1 MSFFFFDLRISD
13 YSLCICF
20 NPVSH
25 FLSFNQELCTI
36 MAAESLAELRDW
48 LFLLLLCLTL
58 LAEVLELA
66 AAAIAME
73 TGEGDEGIVC
83 PSVCRCDEGFVYC
96 NDRGLSIIPPLPLMA
111 AILYLQSNRLS
122 NAGLPPSLERSTSI
136 RVIYLYANQLDE
148 FPIHLPPSLR
158 ELHLQDN
165 NIRTLPRSALAK
177 LPLLERLHLD
187 DNSIST
193 VSIQER
199 AFSGTPRLRLLF
211 LSRNHLSSIPAGLP
225 ASLEELRLDDNRI
238 STIPTHAFRGLS
250 SLRRLVLDGNL
261 LANTRIAD
269 DTFSRLS
276 NLTEL
281 SLVRN
286 ALQSPPVNLPS
297 AHLVRLHLQDNGM
310 THIPRGTLDGMR
322 RLQRLD
328 LSGNNLTTIPRG
340 LLKDTD
346 SLELLL
352 LRGNPWYCGCN
363 LRWLHAWLHG
373 RGAAVTV
380 RGLTCQGPEPVRGQ
394 TLRDLTSLME
404 QCEGPPAG
412 PSTGMGVNPA
422 EKDGGGEDGVG
433 GGQAVASVP
442 HGSTTTSSLLVPTQ
456 GSLFTLRAKRPGL
469 VMPLPP
475 GEGGQVAGEALEL
488 TVKPLSSDSVLV
500 SWLCP
505 QPAPSFRLSWLRL
518 GSSAALGSITETLV
532 PGERRQYLLT
542 QLTPRSHY
550 LICLLPLR
558 PEPSFGGS
566 SMGSSRIGS
575 MDTDNKD
582 SAPACAQIETGE
594 ALVNSGGEGSDK
606 EGQDSELTALPLA
619 GIIGGATAL
628 VSLLLIFGIF
638 CWYGQRAGYMSGDSG
653 SYSRGRG
660 GKQYDDYVESGT
672 KKDTSIL
679 EIRAPPAGF
688 QMTAMAHQ
696 PLQPKLE
703 DVTYIHTIFPSSSSS
718 SQANGTYRSSQGA
731 GSLNGTILSQTSHH
745 HVTYGTNRGYREGG
759 IPDIDYAYTWW
770 YRVML
775 PEPQMPGAISAMT
788 TPWLVAILS
797 LVSKVPSVPLL
808 VQFWLVLLGRKD

>member
-1 MSFFFFDLRISD
+1 
-13 YSLCICF
+13 
-20 NPVSH
+20 
-25 FLSFNQELCTI
+25 

-73 TGEGDEGIVC
+73 TDEGGEGIVC
-83 PSVCRCDEGFVYC
+83 PLVCRCDEGFVYC

-165 NIRTLPRSALAK
+165 NIRTLPRSALTK

-310 THIPRGTLDGMR
+310 THIPRGALDGMR

-328 LSGNNLTTIPRG
+328 LSGNNLTSLPRG
-340 LLKDTD
+340 LLRDTEN
-346 SLELLL
+346 LELLL

-380 RGLTCQGPEPVRGQ
+380 RGLTCQGPESVKGQ
-394 TLRDLTSLME
+394 TLRDLSSLME
-404 QCEGPPAG
+404 QCEGPAVGANP
-412 PSTGMGVNPA
+412 GMGVNLA
-422 EKDGGGEDGVG
+422 EKDGGDEGGVG

-442 HGSTTTSSLLVPTQ
+442 HGSTTTTSLLIPTQ

-469 VMPLPP
+469 IMPLPP
-475 GEGGQVAGEALEL
+475 GEGGQVSGDALEL

-505 QPAPSFRLSWLRL
+505 MPAPSFRLSWLRL
-518 GSSAALGSITETLV
+518 GSSEALGSITETLV

-558 PEPSFGGS
+558 PEASFGSS
-566 SMGSSRIGS
+566 SMGSSRAGS
-575 MDTDNKD
+575 MDKDSKD

-594 ALVNSGGEGSDK
+594 ALVNSGEEGSDK

-638 CWYGQRAGYMSGDSG
+638 CWYGQRVGYISGDTG
-653 SYSRGRG
+653 SYSRGRS
-660 GKQYDDYVESGT
+660 GKHYDDYVESGT

-679 EIRAPPAGF
+679 EIRAPAAGF
-688 QMTAMAHQ
+688 QMTAMANQ

-703 DVTYIHTIFPSSSSS
+703 DVTYIHTIFPSSS

-731 GSLNGTILSQTSHH
+731 GSLNGTILSQSSHH
-745 HVTYGTNRGYREGG
+745 RATYGTNRGYREGG
-759 IPDIDYAYTWW
+759 IPDIDYAYT
-770 YRVML
+770 
-775 PEPQMPGAISAMT
+775 
-788 TPWLVAILS
+788 
-797 LVSKVPSVPLL
+797 
-808 VQFWLVLLGRKD
+808 

>member
-1 MSFFFFDLRISD
+1 
-13 YSLCICF
+13 
-20 NPVSH
+20 
-25 FLSFNQELCTI
+25 

-83 PSVCRCDEGFVYC
+83 PLVCRCDEGFIYC
-96 NDRGLSIIPPLPLMA
+96 NDRGLSIIPPLPLAA

-122 NAGLPPSLERSTSI
+122 NAGLPQSLERSSSI

-177 LPLLERLHLD
+177 LPALERLHLD

-225 ASLEELRLDDNRI
+225 SSLEELRLDDNRI
-238 STIPTHAFRGLS
+238 NTIPTHAFRGLS

-261 LANTRIAD
+261 LANARIAD

-286 ALQSPPVNLPS
+286 ALVSPPVNLPS

-310 THIPRGTLDGMR
+310 THIPRTALEGMR

-328 LSGNNLTTIPRG
+328 LSGNNLTTLPRG
-340 LLKDTD
+340 LLKDTENLD
-346 SLELLL
+346 QLLL
-352 LRGNPWYCGCN
+352 KGNPWNCNCN
-363 LRWLHAWLHG
+363 LRWLHVWLHG

-380 RGLTCQGPEPVRGQ
+380 KGLTCQAPESVRGQ
-394 TLRDLTSLME
+394 ALRELTSLLE

-412 PSTGMGVNPA
+412 PSTGIGVNPA
-422 EKDGGGEDGVG
+422 ERDGGSEDSLG

-442 HGSTTTSSLLVPTQ
+442 HGSTTTTSLLVPTQ

-475 GEGGQVAGEALEL
+475 GEGGQVSGEALEL

-542 QLTPRSHY
+542 QLSPRSHY

-558 PEPSFGGS
+558 QESSFGGS
-566 SMGSSRIGS
+566 SMGSSRSGS
-575 MDTDNKD
+575 MDMDSKD
-582 SAPACAQIETGE
+582 SAPACAQIETGD
-594 ALVNSGGEGSDK
+594 ALISSRGEGSDK

-660 GKQYDDYVESGT
+660 GKHYDDYVESGT

-718 SQANGTYRSSQGA
+718 SSQANGTYRSTQGA

-759 IPDIDYAYTWW
+759 IPDIDYAYT
-770 YRVML
+770 
-775 PEPQMPGAISAMT
+775 
-788 TPWLVAILS
+788 
-797 LVSKVPSVPLL
+797 
-808 VQFWLVLLGRKD
+808 

>member
-1 MSFFFFDLRISD
+1 NSSTVKFFF
-13 YSLCICF
+13 
-20 NPVSH
+20 
-25 FLSFNQELCTI
+25 
-36 MAAESLAELRDW
+36 
-48 LFLLLLCLTL
+48 LFEC
-58 LAEVLELA
+58 
-66 AAAIAME
+66 
-73 TGEGDEGIVC
+73 EGDDGIVC

-96 NDRGLSIIPPLPLMA
+96 NDRGLSIIPPLPLTA

-122 NAGLPPSLERSTSI
+122 NAGLPQSLERSTSI

-193 VSIQER
+193 VSIQDR

-310 THIPRGTLDGMR
+310 THIPRATLDGMR
-322 RLQRLD
+322 HLQRLD
-328 LSGNNLTTIPRG
+328 LSGNNLTSLPRG
-340 LLKDTD
+340 ILRDTE

-363 LRWLHAWLHG
+363 LRWLHSWLHG
-373 RGAAVTV
+373 RGSAVTV
-380 RGLTCQGPEPVRGQ
+380 RGLVCQGPEPVRGQ
-394 TLRDLTSLME
+394 SLRELTSLME

-412 PSTGMGVNPA
+412 SGPGEVVNPV
-422 EKDGGGEDGVG
+422 ENDGGEDD
-433 GGQAVASVP
+433 
-442 HGSTTTSSLLVPTQ
+442 
-456 GSLFTLRAKRPGL
+456 
-469 VMPLPP
+469 
-475 GEGGQVAGEALEL
+475 L
-488 TVKPLSSDSVLV
+488 TVKPLSPDSVLV
-500 SWLCP
+500 SWLYP
-505 QPAPSFRLSWLRL
+505 QPAPSFRLSWLRM
-518 GSSAALGSITETLV
+518 GSSAALGSMTETLV

-542 QLTPRSHY
+542 QLTPRSRY

-558 PEPSFGGS
+558 QETSFDS
-566 SMGSSRIGS
+566 
-575 MDTDNKD
+575 KD
-582 SAPACAQIETGE
+582 STPACAQIETGD
-594 ALVNSGGEGSDK
+594 VSTGGEGGDK

-628 VSLLLIFGIF
+628 VSLLLIFAIF
-638 CWYGQRAGYMSGDSG
+638 CWYGQRSGYMSGDSG

-660 GKQYDDYVESGT
+660 GKHYDDYVESGT

-696 PLQPKLE
+696 SLQPKLE

-718 SQANGTYRSSQGA
+718 SSQANGTYR
-731 GSLNGTILSQTSHH
+731 TTSHH

-759 IPDIDYAYTWW
+759 IPDIDYAYT
-770 YRVML
+770 
-775 PEPQMPGAISAMT
+775 
-788 TPWLVAILS
+788 
-797 LVSKVPSVPLL
+797 
-808 VQFWLVLLGRKD
+808 

>member
-1 MSFFFFDLRISD
+1 
-13 YSLCICF
+13 
-20 NPVSH
+20 
-25 FLSFNQELCTI
+25 

-73 TGEGDEGIVC
+73 TGEGDDGIVC

-96 NDRGLSIIPPLPLMA
+96 NDRGLSLIPPLPLMA
-111 AILYLQSNRLS
+111 AILYLQSNRLT
-122 NAGLPPSLERSTSI
+122 NAGLPPSLERSNSI

-193 VSIQER
+193 VSIQDR

-286 ALQSPPVNLPS
+286 ALQSPPVKLPT
-297 AHLVRLHLQDNGM
+297 AHLIRLHLQDNGL
-310 THIPRGTLDGMR
+310 THIPRGALDGMR
-322 RLQRLD
+322 RLQKLD
-328 LSGNNLTTIPRG
+328 LSGNNLTSLPRG
-340 LLKDTD
+340 LLKDTE
-346 SLELLL
+346 SLEMLL

-373 RGAAVTV
+373 RGSGVTV
-380 RGLTCQGPEPVRGQ
+380 RGLTCQGPEAVRGQ
-394 TLRDLTSLME
+394 SLKDLTSLME
-404 QCEGPPAG
+404 QCESPPAG
-412 PSTGMGVNPA
+412 PSTGLGINPG
-422 EKDGGGEDGVG
+422 EKDGGGEDSVRVG
-433 GGQAVASVP
+433 SAGASVP
-442 HGSTTTSSLLVPTQ
+442 HGITTTPSLLIPTQ
-456 GSLFTLRAKRPGL
+456 GSLFTLRAKWPDL

-475 GEGGQVAGEALEL
+475 SEGGHVSGEALEL
-488 TVKPLSSDSVLV
+488 TVKHLSSDSVLV

-505 QPAPSFRLSWLRL
+505 KPAPSFRLSWLRL

-532 PGERRQYLLT
+532 PGERTQYLLN

-558 PEPSFGGS
+558 QDHPFGGP
-566 SMGSSRIGS
+566 SMGTSRTGSSGIG
-575 MDTDNKD
+575 MDIDNKD
-582 SAPACAQIETGE
+582 SVPTCAKIETGE
-594 ALVNSGGEGSDK
+594 AQVSTGGDRSEKD
-606 EGQDSELTALPLA
+606 GQDSELTALPLA

-653 SYSRGRG
+653 SYNRGRG
-660 GKQYDDYVESGT
+660 GKHYDDYVESGT

-679 EIRAPPAGF
+679 EIRAPPPGF
-688 QMTAMAHQ
+688 QMTAMTHQ

-718 SQANGTYRSSQGA
+718 SQANGTYRSNHVA

-745 HVTYGTNRGYREGG
+745 HVTYGTNRGYRDGG
-759 IPDIDYAYTWW
+759 IPDMDYAYT
-770 YRVML
+770 
-775 PEPQMPGAISAMT
+775 
-788 TPWLVAILS
+788 
-797 LVSKVPSVPLL
+797 
-808 VQFWLVLLGRKD
+808 

>member
-1 MSFFFFDLRISD
+1 
-13 YSLCICF
+13 
-20 NPVSH
+20 
-25 FLSFNQELCTI
+25 
-36 MAAESLAELRDW
+36 MATESLAELRDW

-66 AAAIAME
+66 AAAIALE
-73 TGEGDEGIVC
+73 TGEGEEGIVC

-96 NDRGLSIIPPLPLMA
+96 NDRGLSLIPPLPLTA

-165 NIRTLPRSALAK
+165 NIRTLPRSSLAK

-238 STIPTHAFRGLS
+238 NTIPTHAFRGLS

-286 ALQSPPVNLPS
+286 AMQSPPVNLPS
-297 AHLVRLHLQDNGM
+297 SHLVRLHLQDNGM
-310 THIPRGTLDGMR
+310 THIPRGALDGMR
-322 RLQRLD
+322 RLQKLD
-328 LSGNNLTTIPRG
+328 LSGNNLTSLPRG
-340 LLKDTD
+340 LFKDTD

-352 LRGNPWYCGCN
+352 LRGNPWYCSCS
-363 LRWLHAWLHG
+363 LRWLHAWLHSWG
-373 RGAAVTV
+373 SAVTV
-380 RGLTCQGPEPVRGQ
+380 RGLTCQGPEAVKGQ
-394 TLRDLTSLME
+394 SLKDLTDLME

-412 PSTGMGVNPA
+412 PATGVGVNPS
-422 EKDGGGEDGVG
+422 EKNGGGDDSVG
-433 GGQAVASVP
+433 GDGQAVGSVP
-442 HGSTTTSSLLVPTQ
+442 HASTTTNSLLVPTQ

-469 VMPLPP
+469 VMPLPAG
-475 GEGGQVAGEALEL
+475 GEGHVTGGALEL
-488 TVKPLSSDSVLV
+488 TVKALSADSVLV

-518 GSSAALGSITETLV
+518 GTSAALGSITETLV
-532 PGERRQYLLT
+532 PGERRQYHLT

-558 PEPSFGGS
+558 QETFLGS
-566 SMGSSRIGS
+566 NMGTARVGS
-575 MDTDNKD
+575 VETNNKD
-582 SAPACAQIETGE
+582 STPACAQIETGE
-594 ALVNSGGEGSDK
+594 AVVNSRGEGSDK
-606 EGQDSELTALPLA
+606 DTQDSELSALPLA

-638 CWYGQRAGYMSGDSG
+638 CWYGQRTSYKSGDSH
-653 SYSRGRG
+653 SYNRGRG
-660 GKQYDDYVESGT
+660 AKNYDDYVESGT
-672 KKDTSIL
+672 KKDNSIL

-718 SQANGTYRSSQGA
+718 SSHANGTYRSNHRA
-731 GSLNGTILSQTSHH
+731 GSLNGTILSQTSQH

-759 IPDIDYAYTWW
+759 IPDIDYAYT
-770 YRVML
+770 
-775 PEPQMPGAISAMT
+775 
-788 TPWLVAILS
+788 
-797 LVSKVPSVPLL
+797 
-808 VQFWLVLLGRKD
+808 

>member
-1 MSFFFFDLRISD
+1 
-13 YSLCICF
+13 
-20 NPVSH
+20 
-25 FLSFNQELCTI
+25 
-36 MAAESLAELRDW
+36 MATESLAELRDW

-96 NDRGLSIIPPLPLMA
+96 NDRGLSLIPPLPLTA
-111 AILYLQSNRLS
+111 AILYLQSNRLT
-122 NAGLPPSLERSTSI
+122 NAGLPPSLKRSSSI

-165 NIRTLPRSALAK
+165 NIRTLPRSSLAK

-225 ASLEELRLDDNRI
+225 SSLEELRLDDNRI
-238 STIPTHAFRGLS
+238 NTIPTHAFRGLS
-250 SLRRLVLDGNL
+250 SLRRLVMDGNL

-297 AHLVRLHLQDNGM
+297 AHLLRLHLQDNGM
-310 THIPRGTLDGMR
+310 THIPRGAFDGMK
-322 RLQRLD
+322 RLQKLD
-328 LSGNNLTTIPRG
+328 LSGNNLTSLPRG
-340 LLKDTD
+340 LLKDTE
-346 SLELLL
+346 SLEMLLV
-352 LRGNPWYCGCN
+352 RGNPWYCGCN
-363 LRWLHAWLHG
+363 LRWLHAWLHS

-380 RGLTCQGPEPVRGQ
+380 RGLTCQGPEAVRGQ
-394 TLRDLTSLME
+394 TLRDVTSPME
-404 QCEGPPAG
+404 Q
-412 PSTGMGVNPA
+412 
-422 EKDGGGEDGVG
+422 
-433 GGQAVASVP
+433 
-442 HGSTTTSSLLVPTQ
+442 STTTDPALVPTQ
-456 GSLFTLRAKRPGL
+456 GSLFTMRIKRPDL
-469 VMPLPP
+469 MVLPP
-475 GEGGQVAGEALEL
+475 GEGGHVSGEGLEL

-505 QPAPSFRLSWLRL
+505 EPAPSFRLSWLHL
-518 GSSAALGSITETLV
+518 GSSSSITETLV
-532 PGERRQYLLT
+532 PAERRQYLLT

-558 PEPSFGGS
+558 QEPSFG
-566 SMGSSRIGS
+566 
-575 MDTDNKD
+575 
-582 SAPACAQIETGE
+582 
-594 ALVNSGGEGSDK
+594 VGGEGSGKDT
-606 EGQDSELTALPLA
+606 QDSELSVLPLA

-638 CWYGQRAGYMSGDSG
+638 CWYGQRTGYMSGDSG
-653 SYSRGRG
+653 SYNRSRG
-660 GKQYDDYVESGT
+660 GKHYDDYVESGT
-672 KKDTSIL
+672 KKDNSIL

-696 PLQPKLE
+696 PL
-703 DVTYIHTIFPSSSSS
+703 
-718 SQANGTYRSSQGA
+718 
-731 GSLNGTILSQTSHH
+731 QTSHH

-759 IPDIDYAYTWW
+759 IPDIDYAYT
-770 YRVML
+770 
-775 PEPQMPGAISAMT
+775 
-788 TPWLVAILS
+788 
-797 LVSKVPSVPLL
+797 
-808 VQFWLVLLGRKD
+808 

>member
-1 MSFFFFDLRISD
+1 
-13 YSLCICF
+13 
-20 NPVSH
+20 
-25 FLSFNQELCTI
+25 
-36 MAAESLAELRDW
+36 SLAELRDW
-48 LFLLLLCLTL
+48 LFLLLLVLTL
-58 LAEVLELA
+58 L
-66 AAAIAME
+66 
-73 TGEGDEGIVC
+73 GEGDEGIVC

-96 NDRGLSIIPPLPLMA
+96 NDRGLSIIPPLPLTA

-122 NAGLPPSLERSTSI
+122 NAGLPQSLERSTSI

-148 FPIHLPPSLR
+148 FPIHLPPSLK

-193 VSIQER
+193 VSIQDR

-310 THIPRGTLDGMR
+310 THIPRATLDGMKH
-322 RLQRLD
+322 LQRLD
-328 LSGNNLTTIPRG
+328 LSGNNLTSLPRG
-340 LLKDTD
+340 ILRDTE

-352 LRGNPWYCGCN
+352 LRGNPWNCGCN
-363 LRWLHAWLHG
+363 LRWLHSWLHG
-373 RGAAVTV
+373 RGSAVTV
-380 RGLTCQGPEPVRGQ
+380 RGLVCQGPESVRGQ
-394 TLRDLTSLME
+394 SLRDLTSLME

-412 PSTGMGVNPA
+412 SSPGEVVNPV
-422 EKDGGGEDGVG
+422 EKNGG
-433 GGQAVASVP
+433 VP
-442 HGSTTTSSLLVPTQ
+442 HGTTTTAPLLVPTQ
-456 GSLFTLRAKRPGL
+456 GSLFTLRPKWPGL
-469 VMPLPP
+469 IMPLPP
-475 GEGGQVAGEALEL
+475 GEGGQVSGEAFEL

-500 SWLCP
+500 SWLYP
-505 QPAPSFRLSWLRL
+505 QPAPSFRLSWLRM
-518 GSSAALGSITETLV
+518 GSSVALGSMTETLV
-532 PGERRQYLLT
+532 AGEKRQYLLN
-542 QLTPRSHY
+542 QLTPRSRY

-558 PEPSFGGS
+558 QEVSFG
-566 SMGSSRIGS
+566 
-575 MDTDNKD
+575 KD
-582 SAPACAQIETGE
+582 SAPACAQIETGD
-594 ALVNSGGEGSDK
+594 VSSGGDGADK

-628 VSLLLIFGIF
+628 VSLLLIFAIF
-638 CWYGQRAGYMSGDSG
+638 CWYGQRSGYMSGDSG

-660 GKQYDDYVESGT
+660 GKHYDDYVESGT

-696 PLQPKLE
+696 SLQPKLE

-718 SQANGTYRSSQGA
+718 SQA
-731 GSLNGTILSQTSHH
+731 SHH

-759 IPDIDYAYTWW
+759 IPDIDYAYT
-770 YRVML
+770 
-775 PEPQMPGAISAMT
+775 
-788 TPWLVAILS
+788 
-797 LVSKVPSVPLL
+797 
-808 VQFWLVLLGRKD
+808 

>member
-1 MSFFFFDLRISD
+1 
-13 YSLCICF
+13 
-20 NPVSH
+20 
-25 FLSFNQELCTI
+25 
-36 MAAESLAELRDW
+36 MAADSIAELRDW

-122 NAGLPPSLERSTSI
+122 NAGLPPSLERSASI

-261 LANTRIAD
+261 LANARIAD
-269 DTFSRLS
+269 DTFTRLS

-286 ALQSPPVNLPS
+286 ALQSPPVYLPS

-310 THIPRGTLDGMR
+310 THIPRGSLDGMR

-340 LLKDTD
+340 LLKDTE
-346 SLELLL
+346 SLEMLL

-380 RGLTCQGPEPVRGQ
+380 RGLTCQGPDPVRGQ
-394 TLRDLTSLME
+394 ALKELTSLMD
-404 QCEGPPAG
+404 QCEGPAAG
-412 PSTGMGVNPA
+412 PSIGIGMNAA
-422 EKDGGGEDGVG
+422 EKDGGGGGGGEERVG
-433 GGQAVASVP
+433 GDQAVASVP
-442 HGSTTTSSLLVPTQ
+442 HGSTTSTSLLVPTQ

-475 GEGGQVAGEALEL
+475 GEGGHVSAEALEL

-505 QPAPSFRLSWLRL
+505 QSAPSFRLSWLRL

-532 PGERRQYLLT
+532 PGDWRQYTLEHLS
-542 QLTPRSHY
+542 PRSHY

-558 PEPSFGGS
+558 QESSFGGS
-566 SMGSSRIGS
+566 SMGSSRVSG
-575 MDTDNKD
+575 MDTDSKD
-582 SAPACAQIETGE
+582 SAPACAQIETGD
-594 ALVNSGGEGSDK
+594 ALVSAGGEGS

-619 GIIGGATAL
+619 GIIGGATAV

-638 CWYGQRAGYMSGDSG
+638 CWYGQRTSYVSGDTG

-660 GKQYDDYVESGT
+660 GKHYDDYVESGT

-696 PLQPKLE
+696 ALQPKLE

-718 SQANGTYRSSQGA
+718 AQPNGTYRSSHGA

-745 HVTYGTNRGYREGG
+745 HATYGTNRGYREGG
-759 IPDIDYAYTWW
+759 VPDIDYAYT
-770 YRVML
+770 
-775 PEPQMPGAISAMT
+775 
-788 TPWLVAILS
+788 
-797 LVSKVPSVPLL
+797 
-808 VQFWLVLLGRKD
+808 

>member
-1 MSFFFFDLRISD
+1 
-13 YSLCICF
+13 
-20 NPVSH
+20 
-25 FLSFNQELCTI
+25 
-36 MAAESLAELRDW
+36 MAAESIAELRDW

-269 DTFSRLS
+269 DTFTRLS

-286 ALQSPPVNLPS
+286 ALQSPPVYLPS

-310 THIPRGTLDGMR
+310 THVPRGALEGMR

-328 LSGNNLTTIPRG
+328 LSGNNLTTLPRG
-340 LLKDTD
+340 LLKDTEG
-346 SLELLL
+346 LELLL

-363 LRWLHAWLHG
+363 LRWLHAWLHS

-380 RGLTCQGPEPVRGQ
+380 RGLTCQGPDPVRGQ
-394 TLRDLTSLME
+394 ALRELTSLME
-404 QCEGPPAG
+404 QCEGPAAG
-412 PSTGMGVNPA
+412 PSTGMGINPA
-422 EKDGGGEDGVG
+422 EKDGGGGEDGVG

-442 HGSTTTSSLLVPTQ
+442 HGSTTTTSLLVPTQ

-475 GEGGQVAGEALEL
+475 GEGGQVSGEALEL

-500 SWLCP
+500 TWLCP

-558 PEPSFGGS
+558 QESSFGGS
-566 SMGSSRIGS
+566 SMGSSRVSS
-575 MDTDNKD
+575 MDTDSKD
-582 SAPACAQIETGE
+582 SSPACAQIETGE
-594 ALVNSGGEGSDK
+594 ALVSTGGEGTDK

-638 CWYGQRAGYMSGDSG
+638 CWYGQRTSYVTGDSG

-660 GKQYDDYVESGT
+660 GKHYDDYVESGT

-718 SQANGTYRSSQGA
+718 SQANGTYRSSHGA

-745 HVTYGTNRGYREGG
+745 HATYGTNRGYREGG
-759 IPDIDYAYTWW
+759 IPDIDYAYT
-770 YRVML
+770 
-775 PEPQMPGAISAMT
+775 
-788 TPWLVAILS
+788 
-797 LVSKVPSVPLL
+797 
-808 VQFWLVLLGRKD
+808 

>member
-1 MSFFFFDLRISD
+1 
-13 YSLCICF
+13 SL
-20 NPVSH
+20 VS
-25 FLSFNQELCTI
+25 LI
-36 MAAESLAELRDW
+36 P
-48 LFLLLLCLTL
+48 
-58 LAEVLELA
+58 
-66 AAAIAME
+66 
-73 TGEGDEGIVC
+73 GIVC

-96 NDRGLSIIPPLPLMA
+96 NDRGLSIIPPLPLTA
-111 AILYLQSNRLS
+111 AILYLQSNRLT
-122 NAGLPPSLERSTSI
+122 NAGLPPSLERSSSI

-297 AHLVRLHLQDNGM
+297 AHLMRLHLQDNGM
-310 THIPRGTLDGMR
+310 THIPRGALDGMR

-328 LSGNNLTTIPRG
+328 LSGNNLTSLPRG
-340 LLKDTD
+340 LLKDTE
-346 SLELLL
+346 SLEMLL

-363 LRWLHAWLHG
+363 LRWLHAWLHS

-380 RGLTCQGPEPVRGQ
+380 RGLTCQGPEAVRGQ
-394 TLRDLTSLME
+394 ILRDLTSLME
-404 QCEGPPAG
+404 QCEGPPSG
-412 PSTGMGVNPA
+412 PS
-422 EKDGGGEDGVG
+422 GGGG
-433 GGQAVASVP
+433 GGQPVASIP
-442 HGSTTTSSLLVPTQ
+442 HGSTTTTSLLVPTQ
-456 GSLFTLRAKRPGL
+456 GSLFTLRSKLPGL
-469 VMPLPP
+469 VIPLPP
-475 GEGGQVAGEALEL
+475 GEGGQVSGEALEL

-505 QPAPSFRLSWLRL
+505 EPAPSFRLSWLRL

-558 PEPSFGGS
+558 QEPSFGGAN
-566 SMGSSRIGS
+566 MGSSR
-575 MDTDNKD
+575 
-582 SAPACAQIETGE
+582 
-594 ALVNSGGEGSDK
+594 

-653 SYSRGRG
+653 SYSRGRS
-660 GKQYDDYVESGT
+660 GKHYDDYVESGT

-703 DVTYIHTIFPSSSSS
+703 DMT
-718 SQANGTYRSSQGA
+718 
-731 GSLNGTILSQTSHH
+731 
-745 HVTYGTNRGYREGG
+745 EGG
-759 IPDIDYAYTWW
+759 INGCYN
-770 YRVML
+770 
-775 PEPQMPGAISAMT
+775 PQMTMHHS
-788 TPWLVAILS
+788 
-797 LVSKVPSVPLL
+797 
-808 VQFWLVLLGRKD
+808 

>member
-1 MSFFFFDLRISD
+1 MSLSF
-13 YSLCICF
+13 CI
-20 NPVSH
+20 NPVFH
-25 FLSFNQELCTI
+25 LFSFSQKLCTN

-96 NDRGLSIIPPLPLMA
+96 NDRGLSIIPPLPLTA

-238 STIPTHAFRGLS
+238 STIPTYAFRGLS

-297 AHLVRLHLQDNGM
+297 AHLIRLHLQDNGM
-310 THIPRGTLDGMR
+310 THISRGALDGMR

-328 LSGNNLTTIPRG
+328 LSGNNLTSLPRG
-340 LLKDTD
+340 ILRDTE
-346 SLELLL
+346 SLEMLL

-363 LRWLHAWLHG
+363 LRWLHIWLHSQG
-373 RGAAVTV
+373 SAVTV

-394 TLRDLTSLME
+394 SLRDLTSLME
-404 QCEGPPAG
+404 QCEGPLPG
-412 PSTGMGVNPA
+412 PSTGVGVNPA
-422 EKDGGGEDGVG
+422 EKDVGGEDGVG

-442 HGSTTTSSLLVPTQ
+442 HGSTTTTSMLVPTQ
-456 GSLFTLRAKRPGL
+456 GSLFTLRAKRPGF

-475 GEGGQVAGEALEL
+475 GEGGQVPGEALEL

-558 PEPSFGGS
+558 QEPSFGGS
-566 SMGSSRIGS
+566 SMGSSRISS
-575 MDTDNKD
+575 MDTDSKD
-582 SAPACAQIETGE
+582 SSPACAQIETGE
-594 ALVNSGGEGSDK
+594 ALVSSGGEGSDK

-638 CWYGQRAGYMSGDSG
+638 CWYGQRSGYMSGDSG

-660 GKQYDDYVESGT
+660 GKHYDDYVESGT

-718 SQANGTYRSSQGA
+718 SQANGTYRSSHGA
-731 GSLNGTILSQTSHH
+731 GSLNGTILSQSSHH

-759 IPDIDYAYTWW
+759 IPDIDYAYT
-770 YRVML
+770 
-775 PEPQMPGAISAMT
+775 
-788 TPWLVAILS
+788 
-797 LVSKVPSVPLL
+797 
-808 VQFWLVLLGRKD
+808 

>member
-1 MSFFFFDLRISD
+1 MLWILQTVA
-13 YSLCICF
+13 YVCINAVF
-20 NPVSH
+20 H
-25 FLSFNQELCTI
+25 FLSQDLCV

-58 LAEVLELA
+58 LAEVLEMA

-122 NAGLPPSLERSTSI
+122 NAGLPSSLERSTSI
-136 RVIYLYANQLDE
+136 QVIYLYANQLDE

-165 NIRTLPRSALAK
+165 NIRTLPRSALSK

-297 AHLVRLHLQDNGM
+297 AHLIRLHLQDNGM
-310 THIPRGTLDGMR
+310 THIPRGALDGMK
-322 RLQRLD
+322 RLQKLD
-328 LSGNNLTTIPRG
+328 LSGNNLTSLPKG
-340 LLKDTD
+340 LLKDTEN
-346 SLELLL
+346 LELLL

-363 LRWLHAWLHG
+363 LRWLHNWLHG
-373 RGAAVTV
+373 RGSAVTV
-380 RGLTCQGPEPVRGQ
+380 RGLMCQGPESVRGQ
-394 TLRDLTSLME
+394 TLRDLTTLME

-412 PSTGMGVNPA
+412 PSPGAGINPA
-422 EKDGGGEDGVG
+422 EKDGGDERDGRDR
-433 GGQAVASVP
+433 AVASIP
-442 HGSTTTSSLLVPTQ
+442 HGSTSTTSVLIPTQ
-456 GSLFTLRAKRPGL
+456 GSLFTLRAKRPGF
-469 VMPLPP
+469 VMPLPQ
-475 GEGGQVAGEALEL
+475 GEGGHVSKEALEL

-505 QPAPSFRLSWLRL
+505 KPAPSFRLSWLRL

-542 QLTPRSHY
+542 QLAPRSHY
-550 LICLLPLR
+550 LICLLPQR
-558 PEPSFGGS
+558 PEPSSVGS

-575 MDTDNKD
+575 KDLDIKD
-582 SAPACAQIETGE
+582 STPACAQIETGD
-594 ALVNSGGEGSDK
+594 ALAKSGEGGSDK
-606 EGQDSELTALPLA
+606 EGQDSEFTALPLA

-638 CWYGQRAGYMSGDSG
+638 CWYGQRAGYISGDSG
-653 SYSRGRG
+653 SYTRGRG
-660 GKQYDDYVESGT
+660 GKHYDDYVESGT

-688 QMTAMAHQ
+688 QMTTMAHQ

-718 SQANGTYRSSQGA
+718 SSQVNGTYRTSHGA

-745 HVTYGTNRGYREGG
+745 RVTYGTNRGYREGG

-770 YRVML
+770 HRGHHYQVTKAR
-775 PEPQMPGAISAMT
+775 QH
-788 TPWLVAILS
+788 
-797 LVSKVPSVPLL
+797 
-808 VQFWLVLLGRKD
+808 F

>member
-1 MSFFFFDLRISD
+1 
-13 YSLCICF
+13 
-20 NPVSH
+20 
-25 FLSFNQELCTI
+25 
-36 MAAESLAELRDW
+36 MATESLAELRDW

-96 NDRGLSIIPPLPLMA
+96 NDRGLSLIPPLPLTA
-111 AILYLQSNRLS
+111 AILYLQSNRLT
-122 NAGLPPSLERSTSI
+122 NAGLPPSLERSGSI

-148 FPIHLPPSLR
+148 FPIHLPRSLR

-165 NIRTLPRSALAK
+165 NIRTLPRSSLAK
-177 LPLLERLHLD
+177 LPALERLHLD

-193 VSIQER
+193 VSIQDR

-225 ASLEELRLDDNRI
+225 SSLEELRLDDNRI
-238 STIPTHAFRGLS
+238 NTIPTHAFRGLS
-250 SLRRLVLDGNL
+250 SLRRLVMDGNL

-297 AHLVRLHLQDNGM
+297 THLLRLHLQDNGM
-310 THIPRGTLDGMR
+310 THIPRGAFDGMR
-322 RLQRLD
+322 RLQKLD
-328 LSGNNLTTIPRG
+328 LSGNNLTSLPRG
-340 LLKDTD
+340 LLKDAE
-346 SLELLL
+346 SLEMLLVK
-352 LRGNPWYCGCN
+352 GNPWYCGCN
-363 LRWLHAWLHG
+363 LRWLHAWLHS

-380 RGLTCQGPEPVRGQ
+380 RGLICQGPEAVRGQ
-394 TLRDLTSLME
+394 TLRDITVLME
-404 QCEGPPAG
+404 QCEGPQTG
-412 PSTGMGVNPA
+412 PSPGAGVNPSPN
-422 EKDGGGEDGVG
+422 DQVPDSSSPG
-433 GGQAVASVP
+433 GGQSVATFS
-442 HGSTTTSSLLVPTQ
+442 HRSTTSAPAPVPTK
-456 GSLFTLRAKRPGL
+456 GSLFTMRIKRPDL
-469 VMPLPP
+469 MLLPP
-475 GEGGQVAGEALEL
+475 GEGGHVSGEGLEL

-505 QPAPSFRLSWLRL
+505 EPAPSFRLSWLRL
-518 GSSAALGSITETLV
+518 GSSSSITETLV
-532 PGERRQYLLT
+532 PAERRQYLLT

-558 PEPSFGGS
+558 QEPSFGS
-566 SMGSSRIGS
+566 VSKGSSRASGYDIDS
-575 MDTDNKD
+575 KD

-594 ALVNSGGEGSDK
+594 ALVSAGGEGSGKDT
-606 EGQDSELTALPLA
+606 QDSELSALPLA

-638 CWYGQRAGYMSGDSG
+638 CWYGQRTGYMSGDSS
-653 SYSRGRG
+653 SYNRSRG
-660 GKQYDDYVESGT
+660 GKHYDDYVESGT
-672 KKDTSIL
+672 KKDNSIL

-696 PLQPKLE
+696 PLQPKLD

-718 SQANGTYRSSQGA
+718 QTNGTYRSNHGV
-731 GSLNGTILSQTSHH
+731 GTLNGTVLSQTSHH

-759 IPDIDYAYTWW
+759 IPDIDYAYT
-770 YRVML
+770 
-775 PEPQMPGAISAMT
+775 
-788 TPWLVAILS
+788 
-797 LVSKVPSVPLL
+797 
-808 VQFWLVLLGRKD
+808 

>member
-1 MSFFFFDLRISD
+1 
-13 YSLCICF
+13 
-20 NPVSH
+20 
-25 FLSFNQELCTI
+25 
-36 MAAESLAELRDW
+36 MAAEGLAELRDW

-96 NDRGLSIIPPLPLMA
+96 NDRGLSIIPPLPLAA

-122 NAGLPPSLERSTSI
+122 NAGLPSSLERSNTI

-148 FPIHLPPSLR
+148 FPIHLPPSLK

-165 NIRTLPRSALAK
+165 NIRTLPRSSLAK

-225 ASLEELRLDDNRI
+225 SSLEELRLDDNRI

-261 LANTRIAD
+261 LANARIAD

-286 ALQSPPVNLPS
+286 ALVSPPVNLPS

-310 THIPRGTLDGMR
+310 THMPRGSLDGMR

-328 LSGNNLTTIPRG
+328 LSGNNLTSLPRG
-340 LLKDTD
+340 LLKDME
-346 SLELLL
+346 SLELIL
-352 LRGNPWYCGCN
+352 LRGNPWYCNCK
-363 LRWLHAWLHG
+363 LAWLYAWLHG
-373 RGAAVTV
+373 RGAGVTV
-380 RGLTCQGPEPVRGQ
+380 KGLTCQGPDSVRGQ
-394 TLRDLTSLME
+394 TLRDQASLME
-404 QCEGPPAG
+404 PCPPVG
-412 PSTGMGVNPA
+412 PSTGVGVSPI
-422 EKDGGGEDGVG
+422 EKDGVNEDDDG
-433 GGQAVASVP
+433 GGQAVPSMP
-442 HGSTTTSSLLVPTQ
+442 HDSTTTTSLLVPTQ
-456 GSLFTLRAKRPGL
+456 GSLFTLRAKWPSL

-475 GEGGQVAGEALEL
+475 GEGGQVSGEALEL

-505 QPAPSFRLSWLRL
+505 LPAPSFRLSWLRL
-518 GSSAALGSITETLV
+518 GNSAALGSITETLV

-558 PEPSFGGS
+558 QEPLFGGS
-566 SMGSSRIGS
+566 SKSSSRSGS
-575 MDTDNKD
+575 MDTDSKD

-594 ALVNSGGEGSDK
+594 ALVSSGGDGSEK

-628 VSLLLIFGIF
+628 VSLLLFFGIF
-638 CWYGQRAGYMSGDSG
+638 CWYGQRAGYVSGDSS
-653 SYSRGRG
+653 SYNRGRG
-660 GKQYDDYVESGT
+660 GKHYDDYVESGT

-718 SQANGTYRSSQGA
+718 SSQANGTYRSSHAA

-759 IPDIDYAYTWW
+759 IPDIDYAYT
-770 YRVML
+770 
-775 PEPQMPGAISAMT
+775 
-788 TPWLVAILS
+788 
-797 LVSKVPSVPLL
+797 
-808 VQFWLVLLGRKD
+808 